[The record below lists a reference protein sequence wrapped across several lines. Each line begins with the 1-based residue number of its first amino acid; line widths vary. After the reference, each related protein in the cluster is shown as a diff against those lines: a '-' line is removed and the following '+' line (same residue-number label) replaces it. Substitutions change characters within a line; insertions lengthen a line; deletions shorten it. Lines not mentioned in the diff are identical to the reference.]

1 MPTTLTP
8 DAQVPALSFDTVNGD
23 RWTLTDQKPDIFTT
37 VIFYRGYHCPVC
49 KTYLLKIQSLLDDYA
64 SAGLSVAAVSMDTEE
79 RATKSVEEWGLQ
91 DLTIGFGLPASDA
104 KAWGLYLSE
113 AINEKEAH
121 IFCEPGFFW
130 VRPDGRLYL
139 ADVSNMPWARPDP
152 EFLLSKI
159 PVVLER
165 QYPARGTYTG

>member
-8 DAQVPALSFDTVNGD
+8 DSQVPALSVDTIGGGQ
-23 RWTLTDQKPDIFTT
+23 WTLSEQNPDLFTM
-37 VIFYRGYHCPVC
+37 VVFYRGYHCPVC
-49 KTYLLKIQSLLDDYA
+49 KTYLLNVQSLIESYA
-64 SAGLSVAAVSMDTEE
+64 GVGVSIIAISMDTAE
-79 RATKSVEEWGLQ
+79 RAGKTVDEWGLH
-91 DLTIGFGLPASDA
+91 DLTVGYGLSKSDA
-104 KAWGLYLSE
+104 KAWGLYLSQGINDVE
-113 AINEKEAH
+113 AQ

-159 PVVLER
+159 PVVVER
-165 QYPARGTYTG
+165 QYPARGTLGS